1 MTRTRFMAVV
11 GLIVAIVVILITTT
25 SGFGLWRKDDGA
37 LTLYGNVDIRS
48 VDLGFRVNGR
58 IAEMPVE
65 EGANVKA
72 GQTLAILDTQP
83 LTDKLAA
90 AQAQVALA
98 QADLTKRRNGNRPQ
112 DIAQAKAQLA
122 QQHANLVKA
131 DAEYERRK
139 ALVATGAISRA
150 QFDQTV
156 AAWRAAQAQVTA
168 ASEALSLQQAGARKE
183 DVEAAA
189 AQLQNA
195 RALQDS
201 AMTDLKDATLRAPSD
216 GVILTRAREP
226 GAIVQAGEMVFT
238 LTINR
243 PMRVRA
249 YVAEP
254 DLGRIA
260 PGMKVLLTTDGNNKT
275 YHGQIGYISPAA
287 EFTPKSVETE
297 SLRTDLV
304 YRLRIIVS
312 DPDGGLRQGQ
322 PVTVQVDAHPKQ
334 DR

>member
-1 MTRTRFMAVV
+1 
-11 GLIVAIVVILITTT
+11 
-25 SGFGLWRKDDGA
+25 
-37 LTLYGNVDIRS
+37 
-48 VDLGFRVNGR
+48 
-58 IAEMPVE
+58 
-65 EGANVKA
+65 
-72 GQTLAILDTQP
+72 
-83 LTDKLAA
+83 
-90 AQAQVALA
+90 
-98 QADLTKRRNGNRPQ
+98 
-112 DIAQAKAQLA
+112 
-122 QQHANLVKA
+122 
-131 DAEYERRK
+131 
-139 ALVATGAISRA
+139 LVATGAISQA

-168 ASEALSLQQAGARKE
+168 ASEALSLQKAGARKE

-195 RALQDS
+195 RALQNS

-226 GAIVQAGEMVFT
+226 GAIVQAGETVFT
-238 LTINR
+238 LTIDR

-275 YHGQIGYISPAA
+275 YHGKIGYISPAA